1 MAWPGNGRH
10 HFSLL
15 FTSVRWSSTL
25 WPHLTTLELGPRY
38 PGGTAH
44 TEQLAG
50 ITTVSRN
57 NMFQISSKKIM
68 VVLNEMLATL
78 MVF

>member
-1 MAWPGNGRH
+1 MATPNHTGARA
-10 HFSLL
+10 
-15 FTSVRWSSTL
+15 
-25 WPHLTTLELGPRY
+25 PHY

-68 VVLNEMLATL
+68 VVLNEC
-78 MVF
+78 